1 MQSQNGKTDMADAND
16 TPTELNLETI
26 VAKENDSISDDE
38 RNFLTENK
46 DLLTDDEA
54 KKFEVSKEPEK
65 PPEPVVPETRFKAPE
80 APKAPEKPKESADDA
95 GGDEDLFGDSKKT
108 EKVLEEK
115 LQPIQEQ
122 IQESRDIADVDGY
135 IRSNPDFAKYR
146 EGMLTYLR
154 HPAYRNIPVNHVAT
168 IVASKDLQ
176 KLGAQKERA
185 AQQNA
190 NASATGGGN
199 TARPQTSQPKDWR
212 SASKEEF
219 DAKTNEV
226 LGRRI

>member
-1 MQSQNGKTDMADAND
+1 MPDPND
-16 TPTELNLETI
+16 QLNLEDVT
-26 VAKENDSISDDE
+26 AKENDAISDDE
-38 RNFLTENK
+38 RNYLTENK

-54 KKFEVSKEPEK
+54 KKFEISKEPEK
-65 PPEPVVPETRFKAPE
+65 PPEPVVPETRFKTPE
-80 APKAPEKPKESADDA
+80 PTPKKEEKKP
-95 GGDEDLFGDSKKT
+95 DEGVDDLFGDDTKKT
-108 EKVLEEK
+108 EQVLEEK

-122 IQESRDIADVDGY
+122 MQETRDIADVDGY
-135 IRSNPDFAKYR
+135 IRSNPDYGKYR
-146 EGMLTYLR
+146 ESMLTYLK
-154 HPAYRNIPVNHVAT
+154 HPAYRNIPVQHVAT

-212 SASKEEF
+212 TASKEEF